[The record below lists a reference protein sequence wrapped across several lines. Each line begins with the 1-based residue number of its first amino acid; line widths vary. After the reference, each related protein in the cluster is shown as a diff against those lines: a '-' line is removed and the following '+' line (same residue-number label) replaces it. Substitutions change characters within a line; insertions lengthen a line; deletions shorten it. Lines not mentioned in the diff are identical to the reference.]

1 MIRLLTNLY
10 CISNPTNKIISPDI
24 NALLDIKFQ
33 NLETKD
39 FIGFSLIF
47 VGFLL
52 ILFSLIKFVLSLF
65 KRTKSL
71 S

>member
-39 FIGFSLIF
+39 FIGF
-47 VGFLL
+47 
-52 ILFSLIKFVLSLF
+52 
-65 KRTKSL
+65 
-71 S
+71 